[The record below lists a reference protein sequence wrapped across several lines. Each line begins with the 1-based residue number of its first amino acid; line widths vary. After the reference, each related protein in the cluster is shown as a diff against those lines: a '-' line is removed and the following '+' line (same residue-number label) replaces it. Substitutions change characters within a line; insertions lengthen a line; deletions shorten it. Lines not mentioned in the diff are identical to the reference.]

1 MMKTRAI
8 ILGAGYRGRTFAQ
21 YAAEFPDRLE
31 IVAVADK
38 QSAET
43 ISASLYFDDWEDAIK
58 ARIPAELVIVSLPD
72 ALHYAATVA
81 ALEAGYHVLCEKPLG
96 RNKAE
101 CDDLKAKAEKAGKLV
116 MIGYELRFSSYFSR
130 IKSAIASGA
139 IGEVATI
146 AHQESIG
153 IKKAAHSFV
162 RGALNR
168 AEKSTPLLISK
179 CSHDLDLFLWWM
191 EGKKVEKAS
200 SFGSLRYF
208 TLENAPKESTDFCRD
223 CPLKDTCVWSA
234 KKHYQESDELHYL
247 FADTSREALEKVA
260 TTTPFGRCVFRS
272 KNDVVDRQSVMLQ
285 FEGGAI
291 ATLMISAF
299 TDRNIRE
306 TLITGTKGEIFGTG
320 SEVEVR
326 RFDGKSVE
334 IPALS
339 LDNDSRHN
347 GGDFNL
353 LTETLR
359 LIEEGSKAEY
369 AALLE
374 EALRSHYLGFEI
386 ESCRE

>member
-1 MMKTRAI
+1 MKTRAI

-21 YAAEFPDRLE
+21 YAAEFPDHLE

-38 QSAET
+38 VNAET
-43 ISASLYFDDWEDAIK
+43 IPASLYFDDWEDAIK
-58 ARIPAELVIVSLPD
+58 AKIPAELVIVALPD
-72 ALHYAATVA
+72 ALHYEATVA

-96 RNKAE
+96 RNKLE
-101 CDDLKAKAEKAGKLV
+101 CDDLKVKAEKAGKLV

-130 IKSAIASGA
+130 IKSAISSGS

-191 EGKKVEKAS
+191 EGKKVEKSA

-208 TLENAPKESTDFCRD
+208 TLKNAPKESTEFCRD
-223 CPLKDTCVWSA
+223 CSLKDSCVWSA
-234 KKHYQESDELHYL
+234 KKHYLEGEELHYL
-247 FADTSREALEKVA
+247 FSDVSREALEKVA
-260 TTTPFGRCVFRS
+260 TTSPYGRCVFRS
-272 KNDVVDRQSVMLQ
+272 KNDVVDRQSVMLE
-285 FEGGAI
+285 FEGGTV

-299 TDRNIRE
+299 TDRNVRE
-306 TLITGTKGEIFGTG
+306 TLITGTEGEIFGTG

-326 RFDGKSVE
+326 RFDGKKVE
-334 IPALS
+334 IPELS
-339 LDNDSRHN
+339 RENDSRHD

-359 LIEEGSKAEY
+359 LIEEGTKAEY
-369 AALLE
+369 AAILE
-374 EALRSHYLGFEI
+374 EALRSHYLAFEI